1 MYRYYGR
8 SRQRRDAAIAGGV
21 LVVLLAGAHAGSAV
35 ASSHPAAPHR
45 TSESRAARAAIAYA
59 EHQIGCPYVW
69 AGTGPCSAGFD
80 CSGLVYRAYRLPWN
94 LRTAADQWFGLRHV
108 KDPVAGDLVFFAG
121 ADGTDTD
128 PGHVAMVLNPAR
140 HTMIEAYATG
150 FNIRISTYG
159 LPSSAPGDG
168 DPVGFAEVG

>member
-1 MYRYYGR
+1 MYYGR

-35 ASSHPAAPHR
+35 ASSHPASAPHR
-45 TSESRAARAAIAYA
+45 TSESRAARAAIAFA
-59 EHQIGCPYVW
+59 EHQIGKPYIW
-69 AGTGPCSAGFD
+69 GATGPAGYD
-80 CSGLVYRAYRLPWN
+80 CSGLIYAAYHLPWN

-108 KDPVAGDLVFFAG
+108 RDPQPGDLVFFAG
-121 ADGTDTD
+121 ADGTPTD
-128 PGHVAMVLNPAR
+128 PGHVAIVLNPAH
-140 HTMIEAYATG
+140 HTMVEAYATG

-168 DPVGFAEVG
+168 DPIGFAEVGR